1 MAKMAQEQSG
11 GKEPEEIV
19 KTENKTK
26 ETKLAKVQPQVSF
39 IEINIAK
46 THCQKCGH
54 KKVPNTSGYIFMF
67 KFFSRYLRLPGLI

>member
-11 GKEPEEIV
+11 GKEPGEIV

-26 ETKLAKVQPQVSF
+26 ETKLAKVQPQVSI

-54 KKVPNTSGYIFMF
+54 KKYQIQVDIFLCLN
-67 KFFSRYLRLPGLI
+67 FSPGI